1 MEKQFP
7 KGFLTKVVNF
17 QLNKFYSV
25 SMKPKFTLNIKSLED
40 KQIQIE
46 AECSGE
52 LQNRKQYYQSLLKK
66 LFLKSK
72 LVDLDG
78 YLFNPFE
85 INNLSNELSM
95 MPTFKYKLESMFDNF
110 RVSVRNTILF
120 CPNKSLYDIVMQM
133 IEKGI
138 RETHIRKILIGQRI
152 KLNYPGWY
160 RYFKITKF
168 IEGETLENYQ
178 MDVDGR
184 KVKLYDYFTQKYPY
198 LEVKHK
204 N

>member
-1 MEKQFP
+1 
-7 KGFLTKVVNF
+7 LF
-17 QLNKFYSV
+17 Q
-25 SMKPKFTLNIKSLED
+25 
-40 KQIQIE
+40 
-46 AECSGE
+46 
-52 LQNRKQYYQSLLKK
+52 
-66 LFLKSK
+66 KSK

-95 MPTFKYKLESMFDNF
+95 MPTFKYKLESIFDDY

-120 CPNKSLYDIVMQM
+120 CPNKSLYDMVMSM

-138 RETHIRKILIGQRI
+138 RETQIRKILIGQRI

-160 RYFKITKF
+160 RYFKITRF
-168 IEGETLENYQ
+168 IEGETLENHHTTI
-178 MDVDGR
+178 DGR

-198 LEVKHK
+198 LDVKHK
-204 N
+204 NQFLIEVETISERYRENLAREKHVLIPEFVNCLLTQDSF